1 MKTAKIYSSC
11 VNTSAIDSRRSAPLE
26 DLIEQYG
33 GWTVSGKG
41 LNFWTV
47 EEKMGRIQRD
57 LNVQTLLPV
66 SVMTDLMDSSKHI
79 LKVSRFI
86 RILMSKR
93 VPLWHSSPHYSAVYL
108 Q

>member
-11 VNTSAIDSRRSAPLE
+11 VDTSAIDNRGIAPLE
-26 DLIEQYG
+26 DLIERYG

-41 LNFWTV
+41 LNSSWTV

-86 RILMSKR
+86 RI
-93 VPLWHSSPHYSAVYL
+93 
-108 Q
+108 